1 MTSDPASNR
10 PVRRRNRHGRGAKG
24 RMLPPQLRL
33 RRHPMEPFSQMV
45 GRAMGAL
52 PADVV
57 ERLDSVEVLSLNAP
71 VADEHQPSP
80 EDAAPLLGTADP
92 ARGRVLL
99 YRWPLIMEARRAR
112 RPLKDVVA
120 DRLAYELS
128 ALWGEAPEQID
139 PRFGLP
145 R

>member
-1 MTSDPASNR
+1 MTSDPAPSR

-33 RRHPMEPFSQMV
+33 RRHPMEPFSEMV
-45 GRAMGAL
+45 GQAMGAL
-52 PADVV
+52 PPGIV
-57 ERLDSVEVLSLNAP
+57 ERLDSVEVLSLNVP
-71 VADEHQPSP
+71 VAAEHQPSP

-92 ARGRVLL
+92 ARRRVLL

-120 DRLAYELS
+120 DRLAFELS
-128 ALWGEAPEQID
+128 ALWGEPPEQID